1 MRSTIRHMK
10 IQKRVNII
18 KTYYLIDFENVGCE
32 GFKGCGKLSG
42 TDFIH
47 LFYTDNSR
55 KIDLDIINDHGE
67 SKLITHKVPTGN
79 QSADMHLGSYL
90 GYLIGKECAGQDEE
104 CKFVVISK
112 DTGFDHIIEFWKA
125 EKGVKISRSEKISGK
140 QVQTRKQVKKL
151 TDEQTDGQTE
161 EQPDQ
166 KIEKQ
171 TEEQSDKQPVKQS
184 GDQNAKQP
192 KQKKTVKQ
200 TQKIIDMN
208 AGVKKLQQELVQ
220 ILDKA
225 GMPKE
230 VVNYVSTTVEKN
242 AEGKNRKQQIY
253 RSIISKYGQTKGLN
267 IYNHIKKR
275 I

>member
-1 MRSTIRHMK
+1 MK
-10 IQKRVNII
+10 II
-18 KTYYLIDFENVGCE
+18 KTYYLIDYENVGSE
-32 GFKGCGKLSG
+32 GFKGCEKLRE
-42 TDFIH
+42 TDIIH

-90 GYLIGKECAGQDEE
+90 GYLIGKECTGQDEE
-104 CKFVVISK
+104 CKIVVISK

-125 EKGVKISRSEKISGK
+125 EKNVKISRNEKISGK
-140 QVQTRKQVKKL
+140 QVKKQTVKEK
-151 TDEQTDGQTE
+151 DGQMIEQSGQKTE
-161 EQPDQ
+161 KQLNEQP
-166 KIEKQ
+166 EKQ
-171 TEEQSDKQPVKQS
+171 LAKQS
-184 GDQNAKQP
+184 ENQNTKKP
-192 KQKKTVKQ
+192 KQKIV
-200 TQKIIDMN
+200 DMK
-208 AGVKKLQQELVQ
+208 AGTKKLQQELVLV
-220 ILDKA
+220 LDKA

-242 AEGKNRKQQIY
+242 AEDKNRKQQIY

-267 IYNHIKKR
+267 IYNHIKKK

>member
-1 MRSTIRHMK
+1 MK
-10 IQKRVNII
+10 II
-18 KTYYLIDFENVGCE
+18 KTYYLIDYENVGSE
-32 GFKGCGKLSG
+32 GFKGCGKLRE
-42 TDFIH
+42 TDIIH

-104 CKFVVISK
+104 CKIVVISK

-125 EKGVKISRSEKISGK
+125 EKNVKISRNEKISGK
-140 QVQTRKQVKKL
+140 QVQARKQTGKEKDRQA
-151 TDEQTDGQTE
+151 TEQTD
-161 EQPDQ
+161 Q
-166 KIEKQ
+166 KTEKQ
-171 TEEQSDKQPVKQS
+171 VDEKPEKQSVKQS
-184 GDQNAKQP
+184 ENQNTKKP
-192 KQKKTVKQ
+192 K
-200 TQKIIDMN
+200 QKIIDMK
-208 AGVKKLQQELVQ
+208 AGTKRLQQELVLV
-220 ILDKA
+220 LDKA

-242 AEGKNRKQQIY
+242 AEDKNRKQQIY

-267 IYNHIKKR
+267 IYNHIKKK